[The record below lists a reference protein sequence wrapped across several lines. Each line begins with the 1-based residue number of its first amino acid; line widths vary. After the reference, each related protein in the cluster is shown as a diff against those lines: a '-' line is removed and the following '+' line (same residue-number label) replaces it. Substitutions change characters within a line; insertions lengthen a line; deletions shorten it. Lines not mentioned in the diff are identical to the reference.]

1 MGRSFL
7 SVKLALA
14 FGLCV
19 SVLVL
24 VADGAQARAVDALP
38 AVVEQPVTAPA
49 GAAAAADVCLWRGC
63 PLTWAPRAGS
73 DGEMGSTQRRG
84 AAGRLSEAKGRV
96 DRAT

>member
-24 VADGAQARAVDALP
+24 VADAAQAGAVDASP

-49 GAAAAADVCLWRGC
+49 EAAAAADVCLWRGC

-73 DGEMGSTQRRG
+73 DGALGNTQRGG
-84 AAGRLSEAKGRV
+84 ATGRLSEAKGRV
-96 DRAT
+96 ERAT